1 MSFSLPNIFK
11 KTLLF
16 LALLPCFSYFLPSFV
31 SALEEEIPLQEPSS
45 AFDIIRSRSLWQ
57 EKGQSLA
64 KDEQIEGLPFEAERA
79 TFSETLTVLG
89 ASSLAATTIAGP
101 FTQDGTLMITEG
113 KKIDVVGDVL
123 YLQSEGLGAI
133 DFIAGKMKLDREG
146 SLVVSGQLSAAG
158 GIKTDFISP
167 LASDAVTVGQNLVV
181 EGDATVGN
189 LYSQGA
195 VNSNSLI
202 VNGKTDLT
210 GPVTIHD
217 SPLTIY
223 GNLTASDYARVGDLI
238 LDRGLTIADTGNAP
252 SVGTATIY
260 ADGTRQ
266 VIVPNTRVTERSRI
280 FLSVDTSS
288 YPLPAAHYPLPALF
302 VSQKLPGS
310 YFVVATD
317 KPMEQDITF
326 NWLMVN

>member
-1 MSFSLPNIFK
+1 M
-11 KTLLF
+11 
-16 LALLPCFSYFLPSFV
+16 
-31 SALEEEIPLQEPSS
+31 QEPSS
-45 AFDIIRSRSLWQ
+45 AFEIIRSRSLWQ
-57 EKGQSLA
+57 EEGQSLA

-113 KKIDVVGDVL
+113 KKIDVVGDIL

-167 LASDAVTVGQNLVV
+167 LASDAVTVGQNLIV

-189 LYSQGA
+189 LYSKGA
-195 VNSNSLI
+195 VNSESLM

-210 GPVTIHD
+210 GPVTIRN

-280 FLSVDTSS
+280 FLTADTSEGGEHPRGEADNPEKLRFGAGTS
-288 YPLPAAHYPLPALF
+288 KVVSVGDLF
-302 VSQKLPGS
+302 ISQKLPGS

-317 KPMEQDITF
+317 KQMEQDITF